1 MRHRITSLKS
11 NTIYTIAI
19 VGFISTIHL
28 VLPTYSNSSF
38 LSTFIPES
46 MVGFIYMIGSAVT
59 ILSFLIIPSILK
71 KAGNYITALWLII
84 LQIVLFYGITITK
97 DPILLTSFFVLQTA
111 IIALIG
117 YCLDIFLE
125 VYSDAEHAGVT
136 RGMYLTTI
144 NSAWIIAPLIG
155 SFIIGADNN
164 YTNVYTASLF
174 TLFPLFYL
182 VYKNFRN
189 FKDPHYGHLS
199 LWKNIIHISKNENY
213 IKLFTANT
221 ILQVFYSWM
230 VVYSI
235 VYLNKVI
242 GFDWAA
248 IGIILTI
255 MLIPFPIIEW
265 PLGKLADIKYGE
277 KEIMTLSFALLGLST
292 IALAMIVSH
301 SIFVWALALF
311 ITRIG
316 AAGAEIMIET
326 YFFKTVKPEDS
337 GLLGFFRITRS
348 LSYFI
353 APLITAIG
361 LVFSKD
367 QSVTFIIL
375 GIICLLAMIPS
386 WTIKDTK

>member
-38 LSTFIPES
+38 LSTFIPED
-46 MVGFIYMIGSAVT
+46 MVGIIYMISSAIT

-71 KAGNYITALWLII
+71 KVGNYITALWLIV
-84 LQIVLFYGITITK
+84 LQIILFYGLVTTK
-97 DPILLTSFFVLQTA
+97 DPILLTLFFSLQTA

-117 YCLDIFLE
+117 YCIDIFLE

-144 NSAWIIAPLIG
+144 NSAWLIAPLIG
-155 SFIIGADNN
+155 SMIIGGNNN
-164 YTNVYTASLF
+164 YHNVYIASLLM
-174 TLFPLFYL
+174 LFPLFYL
-182 VYKNFRN
+182 VYKNFKN

-199 LWKNIIHISKNENY
+199 LWKNIVHMKKNSDY
-213 IKLFTANT
+213 VKLFTANT
-221 ILQVFYSWM
+221 ILQIFYSWM

-242 GFDWAA
+242 GFDWAS
-248 IGIILTI
+248 IGIILTV

-265 PLGKLADIKYGE
+265 PLGKLADMKYGE
-277 KEIMTLSFALLGLST
+277 KEMMTMSFALLGLST
-292 IALAMIVSH
+292 MALATITSNNLFLW
-301 SIFVWALALF
+301 SLALF

-353 APLITAIG
+353 APLVTGISLI
-361 LVFSKD
+361 FSKD
-367 QSVTFIIL
+367 QSFIFIIL

-386 WTIKDTK
+386 WTIRDTK